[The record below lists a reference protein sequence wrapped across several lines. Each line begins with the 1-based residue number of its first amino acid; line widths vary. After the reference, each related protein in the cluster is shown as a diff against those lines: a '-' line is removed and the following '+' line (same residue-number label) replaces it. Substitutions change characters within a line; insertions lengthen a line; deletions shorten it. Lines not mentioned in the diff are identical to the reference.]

1 MRNFLKTLLAVI
13 FGNMIFFGIFFLLM
27 IGLAAGLA
35 MSAKKGKE
43 EVKGDHILTLN
54 IRSGLSDLSQDKSF
68 DFGMSQGNQSAIS
81 IYDIIDGIKK
91 AKEDKSIKALWLQMN
106 YNEELS
112 YAQVDLLRQAIV
124 DFKTSKKPVVAYG
137 EAISQKMYYL
147 GSVSDKVVVNPQGAL
162 DVRGFAAQLTFFKKT
177 LDKLEIKPQIF
188 YAGKFKSA
196 TEPFRLEKMS
206 EENKVQMKALLSDIS
221 NVVLSNI
228 AHDRKLSL
236 DVLNQAINEM
246 RTSMPEDAFNAGLI
260 DKIAYQDEA
269 EGELKKLLKLGE
281 KSEIKKMSMSSY
293 LDDKFPSMKSEGIA
307 VYVAD
312 GDIVDGKAEDG
323 SIGSENMV
331 KDIRAM
337 AKDEGIKAVVLR
349 VNSPGGSALASDVI
363 LRELELLKNKKP
375 LVVSMG
381 NVAASGGYYIA
392 SGAEKIFAEKNT
404 ITGSIGVFGII
415 PNIGQMMENKLGVTF
430 DEVELHEHAAMG
442 INKNFDALEASKIQQ
457 AIDKIY
463 LSFKSVVAKGRKLNL
478 DSVESIAQGRVWSGA
493 RAKELKLV
501 DEIGGLKE
509 AIAYTAKSN
518 SLEATNYFFYNK
530 RKSEF
535 AMLIEEF
542 SSEDA
547 KSSIEEKYFK
557 SKLGSYAKYYDML
570 KSFESIRGAQMRM
583 VYQINGL

>member
-27 IGLAAGLA
+27 IGLVAGIA
-35 MSAKKGKE
+35 MSANQRKD

-68 DFGMSQGNQSAIS
+68 NFGMSQGNQSAIS

-91 AKEDKSIKALWLQMN
+91 AKDDDKIKALWIQMN

-112 YAQVDLLRQAIV
+112 YAQIDLLRSAIY
-124 DFKTSKKPVVAYG
+124 DFKSSKKPVVAYG

-147 GSVSDKVVVNPQGAL
+147 GASADKVMVNPQGAL

-177 LDKLEIKPQIF
+177 LDKLEVKPQIF

-206 EENKVQMKALLSDIS
+206 EENKVQTKELLSDIS
-221 NVVLSNI
+221 NTVLNNI
-228 AHDRKLSL
+228 AADRKLSFES
-236 DVLNQAINEM
+236 LNLAINEM
-246 RTSMPEDAFNAGLI
+246 RTSMPEDAFNVGLV
-260 DKIAYQDEA
+260 DKIAYLDEA
-269 EGELKKLLKLGE
+269 ETELKKLLKQGE
-281 KSEIKKMSMSSY
+281 KAELKKLSMSRY
-293 LDDKFPSMKSEGIA
+293 LDEKFPYLKNEGIA
-307 VYVAD
+307 VYVAE

-323 SIGSENMV
+323 SIGSDNMV
-331 KDIRAM
+331 KDIREIAE
-337 AKDEGIKAVVLR
+337 DNNIKALVLR
-349 VNSPGGSALASDVI
+349 INSPGGSALASDVI
-363 LRELELLKNKKP
+363 LRELELLKKKKP

-442 INKNFDALEASKIQQ
+442 ITKNFDAIEATKVQQ

-463 LSFKSVVAKGRKLNL
+463 FSFKSVVAKGRKLNM
-478 DSVESIAQGRVWSGA
+478 DSVENIAQGRVWSGT
-493 RAKELKLV
+493 RAKEIKLV

-509 AIAYTAKSN
+509 AIAYTATN
-518 SLEATNYFFYNK
+518 HSLDKNKYFFYNK

-535 AMLIEEF
+535 EMLFEGF
-542 SSEDA
+542 SSDDA
-547 KSSIEEKYFK
+547 KFSLEEKYLK

-583 VYQINGL
+583 VYHINGL

>member
-27 IGLAAGLA
+27 IGLVAGLA

-43 EVKGDHILTLN
+43 EVKGDRILTLN

-68 DFGMSQGNQSAIS
+68 DLGMSQGNQSAIS

-206 EENKVQMKALLSDIS
+206 EENKVQIKALLSDVS

-236 DVLNQAINEM
+236 DVLNLAINEM

-260 DKIAYQDEA
+260 DKIAYLDEA
-269 EGELKKLLKLGE
+269 EGELKKLLKLEE

-442 INKNFDALEASKIQQ
+442 INKNFDALEATKIQQ

-463 LSFKSVVAKGRKLNL
+463 LSFKSVVAKGRKMNL

-509 AIAYTAKSN
+509 AIAFTAKSN
-518 SLEATNYFFYNK
+518 SIEPTNYFFYNK

>member
-27 IGLAAGLA
+27 IGLAVGLA
-35 MSAKKGKE
+35 MSAKNGKD

-68 DFGMSQGNQSAIS
+68 DIGMSQGNQSAIS

-112 YAQVDLLRQAIV
+112 YAQVDLLRQAIA

-137 EAISQKMYYL
+137 ETVSQKMYYL
-147 GSVSDKVVVNPQGAL
+147 ASVADKVMLNPQGAL

-177 LDKLEIKPQIF
+177 LDKLEVKPQIF

-206 EENKVQMKALLSDIS
+206 EENKVQMKELLSDIS
-221 NVVLSNI
+221 NAVFTNI
-228 AHDRKLSL
+228 ASDRKLSL
-236 DVLNQAINEM
+236 DVLNLAINEM
-246 RTSMPEDAFNAGLI
+246 RTTMPEDAFNAGLI
-260 DKIAYQDEA
+260 DKIAYLDEA

-281 KSEIKKMSMSSY
+281 KADIKKMTMSSY
-293 LDDKFPSMKSEGIA
+293 LGEEFPSMKNEGIA
-307 VYVAD
+307 VYVAE
-312 GDIVDGKAEDG
+312 GDIVDGKAEEG

-337 AKDEGIKAVVLR
+337 AEDEDIKAVVLR

-363 LRELELLKNKKP
+363 LRELEILKKKKP

-442 INKNFDALEASKIQQ
+442 INKNFDAVEATKIQQ

-463 LSFKSVVAKGRKLNL
+463 ISFKSVVAKGRKMNI
-478 DSVESIAQGRVWSGA
+478 DSVESIAQGRVWSGS

-509 AIAYTAKSN
+509 AIAYTAKAN
-518 SLEATNYFFYNK
+518 AIEAKDYFFYNK
-530 RKSEF
+530 RKSDF
-535 AMLIEEF
+535 AMLFEGFTNEG
-542 SSEDA
+542 A
-547 KSSIEEKYFK
+547 KSSFEEKYFK

>member
-1 MRNFLKTLLAVI
+1 MRNFLKTMLAVI
-13 FGNMIFFGIFFLLM
+13 FGNIIFFGIFFFMM
-27 IGLAAGLA
+27 IGLIAGIA
-35 MSAKKGKE
+35 MSAKNGKE
-43 EVKGDHILTLN
+43 KVKGDHILTLN

-68 DFGMSQGNQSAIS
+68 EFGMSQGNQSAIS

-91 AKEDKSIKALWLQMN
+91 AKEDKTIKALWLQMN

-112 YAQVDLLRQAIV
+112 YAQIDLLRQAIS
-124 DFKTSKKPVVAYG
+124 DFKSSKKPVVAYG
-137 EAISQKMYYL
+137 ETISQKMYYL
-147 GSVSDKVVVNPQGAL
+147 GSIADKVMVNPQGAL

-177 LDKLEIKPQIF
+177 LEKLEIKPQIF

-206 EENKVQMKALLSDIS
+206 EENKMQMKELLSDIS
-221 NVVLSNI
+221 NTVLANI
-228 AHDRKLSL
+228 ASDRKLSV
-236 DVLNQAINEM
+236 DVLNLAINEM
-246 RTSMPEDAFNAGLI
+246 RTSMPEDAMNAGLI
-260 DKIAYQDEA
+260 DKITYLDEA
-269 EGELKKLLKLGE
+269 EGELKKLLKLGDKAE
-281 KSEIKKMSMSSY
+281 LKKMTMSSF
-293 LDDKFPSMKSEGIA
+293 LEDKFPSIGSKGIA
-307 VYVAD
+307 VYVAE
-312 GDIVDGKAEDG
+312 GDIIDGKAEEG
-323 SIGSENMV
+323 SIGSEIMV

-337 AKDEGIKAVVLR
+337 TENEDIKAVVLR

-363 LRELELLKNKKP
+363 LRELELLRKKKP

-442 INKNFDALEASKIQQ
+442 IHKSFDPLEATKIQQ

-463 LSFKSVVAKGRKLNL
+463 ISFKSVVAKGRKMNV
-478 DSVESIAQGRVWSGA
+478 DSVETIAQGRVWSGI

-509 AIAYTAKSN
+509 AISYIAKSN
-518 SLEATNYFFYNK
+518 NIDETDYYFYNK

-535 AMLIEEF
+535 AMLMEEF
-542 SSEDA
+542 SGEDTR
-547 KSSIEEKYFK
+547 SSIEEKYLK

>member
-27 IGLAAGLA
+27 IGLVAGIA
-35 MSAKKGKE
+35 MSANQRKD

-68 DFGMSQGNQSAIS
+68 NFGMSQGNQSAIS

-91 AKEDKSIKALWLQMN
+91 AKDDDKIKALWIQMN

-112 YAQVDLLRQAIV
+112 YAQIDLLRSAIY
-124 DFKTSKKPVVAYG
+124 DFKSSKKPVVAYG

-147 GSVSDKVVVNPQGAL
+147 GASADKVMVNPQGAL

-177 LDKLEIKPQIF
+177 LDKLEVKPQIF

-206 EENKVQMKALLSDIS
+206 EENKVQTKELLSDIS
-221 NVVLSNI
+221 NTVLNSI
-228 AHDRKLSL
+228 AADRKLSFES
-236 DVLNQAINEM
+236 LNLAINEM
-246 RTSMPEDAFNAGLI
+246 RTSMPEDAFNVGLV
-260 DKIAYQDEA
+260 DKIAYLDEA
-269 EGELKKLLKLGE
+269 ETELKKLLKQGE
-281 KSEIKKMSMSSY
+281 KAELKKLSMSRY
-293 LDDKFPSMKSEGIA
+293 LDEKFPYLKNEGIA
-307 VYVAD
+307 VYVAE

-323 SIGSENMV
+323 SIGSDNMV
-331 KDIRAM
+331 KDIREIAE
-337 AKDEGIKAVVLR
+337 DNNIKALVLR
-349 VNSPGGSALASDVI
+349 INSPGGSALASDVI
-363 LRELELLKNKKP
+363 LRELELLKKKKP

-442 INKNFDALEASKIQQ
+442 ITKNFDAIEATKVQQ

-463 LSFKSVVAKGRKLNL
+463 FSFKSVVAKGRKLNM
-478 DSVESIAQGRVWSGA
+478 DSVENIAQGRVWSGT
-493 RAKELKLV
+493 RAKEIKLV

-509 AIAYTAKSN
+509 AIAYAATKH
-518 SLEATNYFFYNK
+518 SLDKNNYFFYNK

-535 AMLIEEF
+535 EMLFEGF
-542 SSEDA
+542 SSDDA
-547 KSSIEEKYFK
+547 KSSLEEKYLK

-583 VYQINGL
+583 VYHINGL

>member
-35 MSAKKGKE
+35 MSAKNGKE
-43 EVKGDHILTLN
+43 EMKGDHILTLN

-68 DFGMSQGNQSAIS
+68 DIGMGQSNQSSIS
-81 IYDIIDGIKK
+81 INDIIDGIKK
-91 AKEDKSIKALWLQMN
+91 AKSDNSIKALWVQMN

-112 YAQVDLLRQAIV
+112 YAQIDLLRAAIS
-124 DFKTSKKPVVAYG
+124 DFKTSKKPIVAYG
-137 EAISQKMYYL
+137 EAVSQKMYYL
-147 GSVSDKVVVNPQGAL
+147 ASVADKVMVNPQGAL

-206 EENKVQMKALLSDIS
+206 EENKVQMKELLSDIS
-221 NVVLSNI
+221 NSVFSNI
-228 AHDRKLSL
+228 AADRKIKLEN
-236 DVLNQAINEM
+236 LNLAINEM

-260 DKIAYQDEA
+260 DKIAYLDEA
-269 EGELKKLLKLGE
+269 EKELKVLMKLGE
-281 KSEIKKMSMSSY
+281 KAELKKMSMSSY
-293 LDDKFPSMKSEGIA
+293 LDEKLPSFKNEGIA
-307 VYVAD
+307 VYVAE
-312 GDIVDGKAEDG
+312 GDIVDGKAEEG

-337 AKDEGIKAVVLR
+337 AKDEDIKAVVLR

-363 LRELELLKNKKP
+363 LRELDILKKKKP

-392 SGAEKIFAEKNT
+392 SNAEKIFAEKNT

-442 INKNFDALEASKIQQ
+442 INKNFDALEATKVQQ

-463 LSFKSVVAKGRKLNL
+463 TSFKSVVAKGRNMNL
-478 DSVESIAQGRVWSGA
+478 DSVENIAQGRVWSGA
-493 RAKELKLV
+493 KAKDLKLV
-501 DEIGGLKE
+501 DEIGGLNE
-509 AIAYTAKSN
+509 AIAYTAKAN
-518 SLEATNYFFYNK
+518 ALEAKNYFFYNK
-530 RKSEF
+530 RKSDFE
-535 AMLIEEF
+535 MLFEGF
-542 SSEDA
+542 SNKDA
-547 KSSIEEKYFK
+547 RLTLEEKYFK

-570 KSFESIRGAQMRM
+570 KSFENIRGAQMRM

>member
-13 FGNMIFFGIFFLLM
+13 FGNMIFFGIFFLVM
-27 IGLAAGLA
+27 IGLAVGIA
-35 MSAKKGKE
+35 MSGKNGNE
-43 EVKGDHILTLN
+43 EIKGDHILTLN
-54 IRSGLSDLSQDKSF
+54 IRSGLSDMSQDKSF
-68 DFGMSQGNQSAIS
+68 DIGMGQGNQSAIS
-81 IYDIIDGIKK
+81 IYDIVDGIKK
-91 AKEDKSIKALWLQMN
+91 AKNDKSIKALWVQMN

-112 YAQVDLLRQAIV
+112 YAQIDLLRNALS

-137 EAISQKMYYL
+137 EAVSQKMYYL
-147 GSVSDKVVVNPQGAL
+147 GSVADKVMLNPQGAL

-177 LDKLEIKPQIF
+177 LDRLEIKPQIF

-206 EENKVQMKALLSDIS
+206 EENKVQMKELLSDIS
-221 NVVLSNI
+221 NSVFSNI
-228 AHDRKLSL
+228 SADRKIKLEN
-236 DVLNQAINEM
+236 LNLAINEM
-246 RTSMPEDAFNAGLI
+246 RTSMPEDAFNSGLI
-260 DKIAYQDEA
+260 DKIAYLDEA
-269 EGELKKLLKLGE
+269 ENELRILIKLGE
-281 KSEIKKMSMSSY
+281 KAEIKKISMSSY
-293 LDDKFPSMKSEGIA
+293 LEEKLPSFKNEGIA
-307 VYVAD
+307 VYVAE
-312 GDIVDGKAEDG
+312 GDIVDGKAEEG

-337 AKDEGIKAVVLR
+337 TEDEDIKAVVLR

-363 LRELELLKNKKP
+363 LRELEILKKKKP

-415 PNIGQMMENKLGVTF
+415 PNIGQMMENNLGVTF

-442 INKNFDALEASKIQQ
+442 INKNFDALEATKIQQ

-463 LSFKSVVAKGRKLNL
+463 VSFKSVVAKGRKMNI
-478 DSVESIAQGRVWSGA
+478 DSVESIAQGRVWSGT

-501 DEIGGLKE
+501 DEIGGLNE
-509 AIAYTAKSN
+509 AIVYASKANAIDAKD
-518 SLEATNYFFYNK
+518 YFFYNK
-530 RKSEF
+530 RKSDFE
-535 AMLIEEF
+535 MLFEGF
-542 SSEDA
+542 SNEDA
-547 KSSIEEKYFK
+547 KSSLEEKYFK

-570 KSFESIRGAQMRM
+570 KSFENIRGAQMRM
-583 VYQINGL
+583 VYQVNGL

>member
-27 IGLAAGLA
+27 IGLVAGIA
-35 MSAKKGKE
+35 MSANQGKD

-68 DFGMSQGNQSAIS
+68 NFGMSQGNQSAIS

-91 AKEDKSIKALWLQMN
+91 AKDDNKIKALWIQMN

-112 YAQVDLLRQAIV
+112 YAQIDLLRSAIY
-124 DFKTSKKPVVAYG
+124 DFKSSKKPVVAYG

-147 GSVSDKVVVNPQGAL
+147 GASADKVMVNPQGAL

-177 LDKLEIKPQIF
+177 LDKLEVKPQIF

-206 EENKVQMKALLSDIS
+206 EENKVQTKELLSDIS
-221 NVVLSNI
+221 NTVLNSI
-228 AHDRKLSL
+228 AADRKLSFES
-236 DVLNQAINEM
+236 LNLAINEM
-246 RTSMPEDAFNAGLI
+246 RTSMPEDAFNVGLV
-260 DKIAYQDEA
+260 DKIAYLDEA
-269 EGELKKLLKLGE
+269 ETELKKLLKQGE
-281 KSEIKKMSMSSY
+281 KAELKKLSMSRY
-293 LDDKFPSMKSEGIA
+293 LDEKFPSLNNEGIA
-307 VYVAD
+307 VYVAE

-331 KDIRAM
+331 KDIREIAE
-337 AKDEGIKAVVLR
+337 DNNIKALVLR
-349 VNSPGGSALASDVI
+349 INSPGGSALASDVI
-363 LRELELLKNKKP
+363 LRELELLKKKKP

-442 INKNFDALEASKIQQ
+442 ITKNFDAIEATKVQQ

-463 LSFKSVVAKGRKLNL
+463 LSFKSVVAKGRKLNV
-478 DSVESIAQGRVWSGA
+478 DSVENIAQGRVWSGT
-493 RAKELKLV
+493 RAKEIKLV

-509 AIAYTAKSN
+509 AIAYTATN
-518 SLEATNYFFYNK
+518 HSLDKNKYFFYNK

-535 AMLIEEF
+535 EMLFEGF
-542 SSEDA
+542 SSDDA
-547 KSSIEEKYFK
+547 KSSLEEKYLK

-570 KSFESIRGAQMRM
+570 KSFESIRGVQMRM
-583 VYQINGL
+583 VYHIKGL

>member
-13 FGNMIFFGIFFLLM
+13 FGNIIFFGIFFLLLT
-27 IGLAAGLA
+27 GLALGIA
-35 MSAKKGKE
+35 MSAKGSKVELKE
-43 EVKGDHILTLN
+43 DHILTLN

-68 DFGMSQGNQSAIS
+68 DLGMGQGNQSTIS
-81 IYDIIDGIKK
+81 IYEIIDGIKK
-91 AKEDKSIKALWLQMN
+91 AKNDKSIKALWIQMN

-112 YAQVDLLRQAIV
+112 YVQIDMLRAAIK
-124 DFKTSKKPVVAYG
+124 DFKASKKPVVAYG

-147 GSVSDKVVVNPQGAL
+147 GSASDKVMVNPQGAL

-177 LDKLEIKPQIF
+177 LDRLEIKPQIF

-196 TEPFRLEKMS
+196 TEPFRLDKMS
-206 EENKVQMKALLSDIS
+206 DENKVQMKELLSDIS
-221 NVVLSNI
+221 NSVLSSI
-228 AHDRKLSL
+228 AADRKINLEN
-236 DVLNQAINEM
+236 LNLAINEL
-246 RTSMPEDAFNAGLI
+246 RTSMPEDALSSGLI
-260 DKIAYQDEA
+260 DKITYLDEA
-269 EGELKKLLKLGE
+269 EKELKSLMKLGEKAELKKLTL
-281 KSEIKKMSMSSY
+281 SNY
-293 LDDKFPSMKSEGIA
+293 LEDKFPSFKNEGIA
-307 VYVAD
+307 VYVAE
-312 GDIVDGKAEDG
+312 GDIVDGKAEEG
-323 SIGSENMV
+323 SIGSEDMV

-337 AKDEGIKAVVLR
+337 AEDKDIKAVVIR

-363 LRELELLKNKKP
+363 LRELDILKKKKP

-442 INKNFDALEASKIQQ
+442 VYKNFDALEATRIQQ
-457 AIDKIY
+457 SIDKIY
-463 LSFKSVVAKGRKLNL
+463 FSFKSIVAKGRNMNI
-478 DSVESIAQGRVWSGA
+478 DSLENIAQGRVWSGT

-509 AIAYTAKSN
+509 AIAYTAKSK
-518 SLEATNYFFYNK
+518 SLDASNYFFFNK
-530 RKSEF
+530 RKSDFE
-535 AMLIEEF
+535 MLFEEF
-542 SSEDA
+542 SNEDA
-547 KSSIEEKYFK
+547 KSSLEEKYLK
-557 SKLGSYAKYYDML
+557 SKLGRYAKYYDML

-583 VYQINGL
+583 VYQVNGL

>member
-1 MRNFLKTLLAVI
+1 MRNFLKTMLAVI
-13 FGNMIFFGIFFLLM
+13 FGNIIFFGIFFFLM
-27 IGLAAGLA
+27 IGLIAGIA
-35 MSAKKGKE
+35 MSAKNGKE
-43 EVKGDHILTLN
+43 KVKGDHILTLN

-68 DFGMSQGNQSAIS
+68 EFGMSQGNQSAIS

-91 AKEDKSIKALWLQMN
+91 AKEDKTIKALWLQMN

-112 YAQVDLLRQAIV
+112 YAQIDLLRQAISE
-124 DFKTSKKPVVAYG
+124 FKSSKKPVVAYG
-137 EAISQKMYYL
+137 ETISQKMYYL
-147 GSVSDKVVVNPQGAL
+147 GSIADKVMVNPQGAL

-177 LDKLEIKPQIF
+177 LEKLEIKPQIF

-206 EENKVQMKALLSDIS
+206 EENKMQMKELLSDIS
-221 NVVLSNI
+221 NTVLANI
-228 AHDRKLSL
+228 ASDRKLSV
-236 DVLNQAINEM
+236 DVLNLAINEM
-246 RTSMPEDAFNAGLI
+246 RTSMPEDAMNAGLI
-260 DKIAYQDEA
+260 DKITYLDEA
-269 EGELKKLLKLGE
+269 EGELKKLLKLGDKAE
-281 KSEIKKMSMSSY
+281 LKKMTMSSF
-293 LDDKFPSMKSEGIA
+293 LEDKFPSIGSKGIA
-307 VYVAD
+307 VYVAE
-312 GDIVDGKAEDG
+312 GDIIDGKAEEG

-337 AKDEGIKAVVLR
+337 TENEDIKAVVLR

-363 LRELELLKNKKP
+363 LRELELLRKKKP

-442 INKNFDALEASKIQQ
+442 IHKNFDPLEATKIQQ

-463 LSFKSVVAKGRKLNL
+463 ISFKSVVAKGRKMNV
-478 DSVESIAQGRVWSGA
+478 DSVETIAQGRVWSGI

-509 AIAYTAKSN
+509 AISYIAKSN
-518 SLEATNYFFYNK
+518 NIDETDYYFYNK

-535 AMLIEEF
+535 AMLMEEF
-542 SSEDA
+542 SGEDTR
-547 KSSIEEKYFK
+547 SSIEEKYLK

>member
-27 IGLAAGLA
+27 IGLVAGIA
-35 MSAKKGKE
+35 MSANQRKD

-68 DFGMSQGNQSAIS
+68 NFGMSQGNQSAIS

-91 AKEDKSIKALWLQMN
+91 AKDDDKIKALWIQMN

-112 YAQVDLLRQAIV
+112 YAQIDLLRSAIY
-124 DFKTSKKPVVAYG
+124 DFKSSKKPVVAYG

-147 GSVSDKVVVNPQGAL
+147 GASADKVMVNPQGAL

-177 LDKLEIKPQIF
+177 LDKLEVKPQIF

-206 EENKVQMKALLSDIS
+206 EENKVQTKELLSDIS
-221 NVVLSNI
+221 NTVLNNI
-228 AHDRKLSL
+228 AADRKLSFES
-236 DVLNQAINEM
+236 LNLAINEM
-246 RTSMPEDAFNAGLI
+246 RTSMPEDAFNVGLV
-260 DKIAYQDEA
+260 DKIAYLDEA
-269 EGELKKLLKLGE
+269 ETELKKLLKQGE
-281 KSEIKKMSMSSY
+281 KAELKKLSMSRY
-293 LDDKFPSMKSEGIA
+293 LDEKFPYLKNEGIA
-307 VYVAD
+307 VYVAE

-323 SIGSENMV
+323 SIGSDNMV
-331 KDIRAM
+331 KDIREIAE
-337 AKDEGIKAVVLR
+337 DNNIKALVLR
-349 VNSPGGSALASDVI
+349 INSPGGSALASDVI
-363 LRELELLKNKKP
+363 LRELELLKKKKP

-442 INKNFDALEASKIQQ
+442 ITKNFDAIEATKVQQ

-463 LSFKSVVAKGRKLNL
+463 FSFKSVVAKGRKLNM
-478 DSVESIAQGRVWSGA
+478 DSVENIAQGRVWSGT
-493 RAKELKLV
+493 RAKEIKLV

-509 AIAYTAKSN
+509 AIAYAATKH
-518 SLEATNYFFYNK
+518 SLDKNNYFFYNK

-535 AMLIEEF
+535 EMLFEGF
-542 SSEDA
+542 SSDDA
-547 KSSIEEKYFK
+547 KFSLEEKYLK

-583 VYQINGL
+583 VYHINGL

>member
-27 IGLAAGLA
+27 IGLVAGIA
-35 MSAKKGKE
+35 MSANQGKD

-68 DFGMSQGNQSAIS
+68 NFGMSQGNQSAIS

-91 AKEDKSIKALWLQMN
+91 AKDDDKIKALWIQMN

-112 YAQVDLLRQAIV
+112 YAQIDLLRSAIY
-124 DFKTSKKPVVAYG
+124 DFKSSKKPVVAYG

-147 GSVSDKVVVNPQGAL
+147 GASADKVMVNPQGAL

-177 LDKLEIKPQIF
+177 LDKLEVKPQIF

-206 EENKVQMKALLSDIS
+206 EENKVQTKELLSDIS
-221 NVVLSNI
+221 NTVLNNI
-228 AHDRKLSL
+228 AADRKLSFES
-236 DVLNQAINEM
+236 LNLAINEM
-246 RTSMPEDAFNAGLI
+246 RTSMPEDAFNVGLV
-260 DKIAYQDEA
+260 DKIAYLDEA
-269 EGELKKLLKLGE
+269 ETELKKLLKQGE
-281 KSEIKKMSMSSY
+281 KAELKKLSMSRY
-293 LDDKFPSMKSEGIA
+293 LDEKFPYLKNEGIA
-307 VYVAD
+307 VYVAE

-323 SIGSENMV
+323 SIGSDNMV
-331 KDIRAM
+331 KDIREIAE
-337 AKDEGIKAVVLR
+337 DNNIKALVLR
-349 VNSPGGSALASDVI
+349 INSPGGSALASDVI
-363 LRELELLKNKKP
+363 LRELELLKKKKP

-442 INKNFDALEASKIQQ
+442 ITKNFDAIEATKVQQ

-463 LSFKSVVAKGRKLNL
+463 FSFKSVVAKGRKLNM
-478 DSVESIAQGRVWSGA
+478 DSVENIAQGRVWSGT
-493 RAKELKLV
+493 RAKEIKLV

-509 AIAYTAKSN
+509 AIAYAATKH
-518 SLEATNYFFYNK
+518 SLDKNNYFFYNK

-535 AMLIEEF
+535 EMLFEGF
-542 SSEDA
+542 SSDDA
-547 KSSIEEKYFK
+547 KFSLEEKYLK

-583 VYQINGL
+583 VYHINGL